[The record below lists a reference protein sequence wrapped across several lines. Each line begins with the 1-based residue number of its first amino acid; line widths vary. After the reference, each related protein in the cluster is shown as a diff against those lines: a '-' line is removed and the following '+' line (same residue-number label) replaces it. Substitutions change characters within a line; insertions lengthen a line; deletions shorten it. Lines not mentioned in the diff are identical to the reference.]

1 MENRSLRSF
10 WFCGAIKPTNSE
22 ETWFMPRSFKAGVV
36 EKMRSSCLAPELIT
50 GQAVPATR
58 RLLGY

>member
-22 ETWFMPRSFKAGVV
+22 EIWFMPRSSKAGVV
-36 EKMRSSCLAPELIT
+36 EKM
-50 GQAVPATR
+50 
-58 RLLGY
+58 